1 MNQLAAE
8 IHWNFVTDKYNWVDY
23 LDRAIVAARF
33 NEKENL
39 RELISLRCKL
49 LEAKSYPDVFV
60 VLELLLKIQETIID
74 RRLKEILT
82 QLIDSILTMKENQ
95 IKIEKKFESFETEV
109 ID

>member
-33 NEKENL
+33 NEKESL

-49 LEAKSYPDVFV
+49 LEAKSYPDVYI
-60 VLELLLKIQETIID
+60 VLELLLKIQETIVD
-74 RRLKEILT
+74 KRLKEIIT
-82 QLIDSILTMKENQ
+82 QLVDSILVMRENQ
-95 IKIEKKFESFETEV
+95 IKLDKKFESIETEV